1 MTKPRKEPDLSCIIA
16 LCNEP
21 TLPAPCTFG
30 SSATSSEISTCD
42 ESTEYTGLRFSRYSP
57 VIRVLPSAKVNV
69 PVRTWILLAPS
80 VTPVLLYDNPMDTI
94 PKSTNCFN
102 SPAEAIPSP
111 SESCQIR
118 SSVYIASLLSILPSL
133 LLSYSA
139 NAVKPLDA
147 NVLLSFINVRSPNN
161 SLPPLII
168 PSPFLSYA
176 SKPSLA
182 PTHEVFSAKPLL
194 SKSKKAFDSSSE
206 TVVIPSPSKSNT
218 NGSIRRFC
226 SAWAFCISTYDFINS
241 PDARRRS
248 YFWTI
253 YLA

>member
-1 MTKPRKEPDLSCIIA
+1 M
-16 LCNEP
+16 
-21 TLPAPCTFG
+21 
-30 SSATSSEISTCD
+30 
-42 ESTEYTGLRFSRYSP
+42 
-57 VIRVLPSAKVNV
+57 
-69 PVRTWILLAPS
+69 LLALS
-80 VTPVLLYDNPMDTI
+80 VTPVLLYDNPIDTI
-94 PKSTNCFN
+94 PRSTNRLN
-102 SPAEAIPSP
+102 SPAEVIPSP

-118 SSVYIASLLSILPSL
+118 NSVYIASLLSILPSL
-133 LLSYSA
+133 LSSYSA
-139 NAVKPLDA
+139 KAAKPLDA
-147 NVLLSFINVRSPNN
+147 NVLPSFIKVRSPNS

-206 TVVIPSPSKSNT
+206 IVVIPSPSKSNI

-241 PDARRRS
+241 PETRRRS

>member
-1 MTKPRKEPDLSCIIA
+1 M
-16 LCNEP
+16 
-21 TLPAPCTFG
+21 
-30 SSATSSEISTCD
+30 
-42 ESTEYTGLRFSRYSP
+42 
-57 VIRVLPSAKVNV
+57 
-69 PVRTWILLAPS
+69 LLAPS
-80 VTPVLLYDNPMDTI
+80 VTPVLLYDKPMDTI

-118 SSVYIASLLSILPSL
+118 NSVYIASLLSILPSL
-133 LLSYSA
+133 LSSYSA
-139 NAVKPLDA
+139 KAVKPLDA
-147 NVLLSFINVRSPNN
+147 NVLPSFIKVRSPNN

-206 TVVIPSPSKSNT
+206 TVVIPSPPKSNT
-218 NGSIRRFC
+218 SGSMRRFC

-241 PDARRRS
+241 PEARRRS
-248 YFWTI
+248 NCCIT
-253 YLA
+253 